1 MTQLNLN
8 LSPLLTMP
16 GSNLNPNSPK
26 FHVFSDLNLIHKPKF
41 TNPNN
46 EHVRPSTSYYI
57 PRNLNNQVET
67 NINSISSHSTCHTLY
82 LNVIV
87 KPPGPPYPKTQ
98 AEN

>member
-1 MTQLNLN
+1 MTHLN

-16 GSNLNPNSPK
+16 GSNMNPNSPR
-26 FHVFSDLNLIHKPKF
+26 FHVSSDLNLIHKAQF

-46 EHVRPSTSYYI
+46 DHVRPSTSYHT

-67 NINSISSHSTCHTLY
+67 NINYISSHSTRHTLY
-82 LNVIV
+82 PNVIV
-87 KPPGPPYPKTQ
+87 KPPGLPYSKTQ